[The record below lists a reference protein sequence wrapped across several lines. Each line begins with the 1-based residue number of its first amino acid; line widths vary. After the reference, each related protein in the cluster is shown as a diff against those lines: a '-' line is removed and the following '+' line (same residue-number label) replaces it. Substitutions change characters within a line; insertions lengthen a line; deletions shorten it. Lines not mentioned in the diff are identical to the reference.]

1 MPAMQ
6 RNWKKEER
14 LGGFDSDSEDNAYD
28 SDRSKQSEKNQSED
42 DDMFASGSE
51 DNGFNMDEFEKEH
64 QLGKFDPDRKAAE
77 VLAQLGDDEASE
89 IPIESFDLRR
99 EHQEGTFDE
108 EMNYHKNVN
117 SDSENEEDVWMAGVD
132 KNDINEASRKAKAS
146 KSKPQARAKRDME
159 ESLKILIDILDRTET
174 PLEALVRYGQTTK
187 TKLRRGSRKSPALSR
202 SQSDKTAVYNVT
214 EACDD
219 LEEDGIADIYEK
231 SREELMRMYSR
242 VTGVDFQSRGTKRTR
257 DDEPEAAEPQVKTSD
272 TELHGVHEEES
283 DYGEKVWR
291 FRWIDSEEVHGP
303 YLAYEMDYWK
313 KTYFENSVEVQR
325 VGSTTWT
332 HVEHTHFGG
341 PDGDSR
347 QHS

>member
-1 MPAMQ
+1 MQ
-6 RNWKKEER
+6 RAWKKEER

-28 SDRSKQSEKNQSED
+28 SDQSKQSEKNQSED
-42 DDMFASGSE
+42 DDMFASDSDE
-51 DNGFNMDEFEKEH
+51 KGFNMDEFEKEH
-64 QLGKFDPDRKAAE
+64 QLGKYDPDGEDGE
-77 VLAQLGDDEASE
+77 VLVQGGYEEPSE

-108 EMNYHKNVN
+108 EMNYHKNIN
-117 SDSENEEDVWMAGVD
+117 SDSENEEDIWMAGVD
-132 KNDINEASRKAKAS
+132 KSDISEASRRAKAS
-146 KSKPQARAKRDME
+146 KARPQVRAKRDLE

-174 PLEALVRYGQTTK
+174 PLEALARFGQKSK
-187 TKLRRGSRKSPALSR
+187 TKPRKGSHRSSTTAR
-202 SQSDKTAVYNVT
+202 SQSDKDAIFSIT

-219 LEEDGIADIYEK
+219 LEEDVISDIYEK

-242 VTGVDFQSRGTKRTR
+242 ATGEDIQLRGTKRSR
-257 DDEPEAAEPQVKTSD
+257 DDESDTEERDVKTSGID
-272 TELHGVHEEES
+272 LHDHDEES

-291 FRWIDSEEVHGP
+291 FRWIDSDEVHGP

-313 KTYFENSVEVQR
+313 ETYFENSVEVQR
-325 VGSTTWT
+325 LGSTTWT

-341 PDGDSR
+341 PEIESR